1 MIDRARR
8 NFIHYLSILGIV
20 GVSGISLQAQPLS
33 IRENND
39 INIHPL
45 DSEFDPDGW
54 L

>member
-1 MIDRARR
+1 MINRARR
-8 NFIHYLSILGIV
+8 NFMSYLSIMGFI
-20 GVSGISLQAQPLS
+20 GMSGISLQAQPLT
-33 IRENND
+33 INEE

>member
-8 NFIHYLSILGIV
+8 SFMSYLSIMGFVGI
-20 GVSGISLQAQPLS
+20 SGISLQAQPLP
-33 IRENND
+33 ID
-39 INIHPL
+39 DTINIHPL